1 MSLSEAPLLLS
12 HAPAAPVCCSSR
24 VFAVPAGERHWAY
37 LRTAFTALARAAL
50 CGPSWRPAHLVG
62 APGDAAAR
70 SWPLSP
76 ASDLSGTGCADGTA
90 FVCLALPRLLDL
102 ASGHADSAASEAAS
116 EWTPAVEE
124 RAAARL
130 RRIVAG
136 CDAVELRVDYL
147 AACAEGGDDAVLG
160 GEYIGWAG

>member
-1 MSLSEAPLLLS
+1 M
-12 HAPAAPVCCSSR
+12 
-24 VFAVPAGERHWAY
+24 PAGERHWSY
-37 LRTAFTALARAAL
+37 LRTAFTALARTAL

-70 SWPLSP
+70 SWPLTP

-102 ASGHADSAASEAAS
+102 AAAEAGTDSEAAS
-116 EWTPAVEE
+116 EWTPAAEE
-124 RAAARL
+124 LAAARL

-136 CDAVELRVDYL
+136 CDAVELRVDCLL
-147 AACAEGGDDAVLG
+147 ACTEGGGDDAVLG
-160 GEYIGWAG
+160 GAWARGQE